1 MDIRNIQKTGKMHYI
16 YLPTAWCKRYGI
28 NSDSKVSLEISND
41 GTITVSPQLKEKK
54 LKQINLTI
62 ADTDQELITKLI
74 MACYINPTKSF
85 KIELK
90 KETDVAKLLD
100 QKKAISSFEFVELD
114 GNRITYESSVTIDD
128 TSSLLKT
135 MVKKIK
141 NLINIMLTNYNE
153 ELINR
158 YEEEID
164 RSKILINKSVTSALA
179 LNMPS
184 NMKAIELY
192 YAAQISQHLERMVDS
207 IILVDKKEVSFL
219 KPILPI
225 IEDINIFLEK
235 IENLDYTKAIDLAK
249 KALAIKSPRIENINS
264 YGKRRIRSNLI
275 SVSDVFLDWA
285 ITKEL
290 SI

>member
-1 MDIRNIQKTGKMHYI
+1 MDIRNVQKTGKMHYV
-16 YLPTAWCKRYGI
+16 YLPTEWCKRQHI
-28 NSDSKVSLEISND
+28 SSDSKLSLEINND
-41 GTITVSPQLKEKK
+41 GTITISPHLKEKN

-62 ADTDQELITKLI
+62 SETDQEIITKLI

-90 KETDVAKLLD
+90 KEADVAKLLD

-114 GNRITYESSVTIDD
+114 GNRIIYESSVTIDD

-179 LNMPS
+179 LNVPS
-184 NMKAIELY
+184 DLKAIELY

-207 IILVDKKEVSFL
+207 IILVDKKDVSFL

-225 IEDINIFLEK
+225 IEDITVFLEK
-235 IENLDYTKAIDLAK
+235 IENLDYTKAIDLVK
-249 KALAIKSPRIENINS
+249 KVLAIKSPKIENIDT
-264 YGKRRIRSNLI
+264 YGKRRIRSNLV
-275 SVSDVFLDWA
+275 SVSEVFLDWA

-290 SI
+290 NN

>member
-41 GTITVSPQLKEKK
+41 GTITVSPHLKEKK

>member
-135 MVKKIK
+135 MVKKTK
-141 NLINIMLTNYNE
+141 NLISIMLTNYNE